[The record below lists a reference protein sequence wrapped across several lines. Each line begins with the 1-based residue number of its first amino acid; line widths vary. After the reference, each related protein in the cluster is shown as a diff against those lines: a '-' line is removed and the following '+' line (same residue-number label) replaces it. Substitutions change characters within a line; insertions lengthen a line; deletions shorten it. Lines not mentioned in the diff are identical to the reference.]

1 MRGDRR
7 GFEGQSVGREDAADA
22 GARAIHRPL
31 QAGDR
36 GAGIS
41 CAEVR
46 RALAAYRRDDW
57 PTSELSALRR
67 HLERCAGCRRV
78 EADFRGV
85 GEHIRRLP
93 SITPPASM
101 RANVFAAI
109 AAEERRVAPAVLE
122 LSRATTDP

>member
-7 GFEGQSVGREDAADA
+7 GFEGQPIGREDAADA
-22 GARAIHRPL
+22 STRTIHRPL

-36 GAGIS
+36 GAVIS

-46 RALAAYRRDDW
+46 QVLATYRRDDW

-67 HLERCAGCRRV
+67 HLEGCADCRRV
-78 EADFRGV
+78 EAEFRGV
-85 GEHIRRLP
+85 GEQIRRLP
-93 SITPPASM
+93 AITPPASM

-109 AAEERRVAPAVLE
+109 AAIAAEER
-122 LSRATTDP
+122 